1 MTSTGH
7 GLLRSQSRKGKID
20 MSVELPKPIAA
31 YIAAEN
37 GHDPGALGQCFA
49 NDAVVQDEGRT
60 IEGLVAIKEWKAETK
75 RKYQHTVEPL
85 ASVQEDGHTIVTV
98 RVAGNFPGSPVDLR
112 FVFRVEAGKIA
123 SLEIH

>member
-1 MTSTGH
+1 
-7 GLLRSQSRKGKID
+7 
-20 MSVELPKPIAA
+20 MSVELPEPIAA

-37 GHDPGALGQCFA
+37 GHDPEALGRCLA
-49 NDAVVQDEGRT
+49 NDAVVKDEGRT
-60 IEGLVAIKEWKAETK
+60 VEGLVAIKEWKAETK
-75 RKYQHTVEPL
+75 KKYQHTVEPL
-85 ASVQEDGHTIVTV
+85 ASVEEDGNTVVTV